1 MGPIGRRKPR
11 TKGNPNSMPRLRVA
25 VGGFQHE
32 TNTFA
37 PVQAAW
43 HDFVT
48 PGGWPGLSR
57 GPALLEAVAG
67 ANLPAAGAIKALKGE
82 GHDVV
87 PLTWANASPSAQVT
101 QDAYERFWALLKEDL
116 LREAGKFDALYLDL
130 HGAMVAEHRDDGEGE
145 LLGRVRALVG
155 PDMPVVAS
163 LDLHANVT
171 PAMVGRADALVAYR
185 TYPHIDMADTG
196 ARAARMLLKL
206 AAAKGNGRPAKAFRQ
221 LPFLVPLN
229 WQSTFIEPGGAIYR
243 RVIEADDAASR
254 SGPFGVS
261 LAMGFPLADIH
272 DAGPSVVAYGA
283 TQAQADAAA
292 DEIAELVEANESGFA
307 GKLYD
312 PDAGVAEAMRLAA
325 KASRPVVLA
334 DTQDNSG
341 GGAPSDSVGLLEA
354 LVRQCAQGAALGVLC
369 DAEAAEIAHRA
380 GAGAEIRIKLGG
392 KKVPGHKPFESVFRV
407 GRIHDGRI
415 TGTGPFYKGIKMQLG
430 AMALL
435 EVGGVQVVV
444 SSRKMQAADQE
455 MFRALGVDPPRVR
468 ILGLKSS
475 VHFRADFQP
484 IAETILM
491 VAAPGVVHADLT
503 KLPWKKLRPGVRL
516 SPRA

>member
-1 MGPIGRRKPR
+1 M
-11 TKGNPNSMPRLRVA
+11 SRLRIA

-43 HDFVT
+43 EDFVT

-57 GPALLEAVAG
+57 GPALVEAVAG
-67 ANLPAAGAIKALKGE
+67 ANLPAAGAIDAIKAE

-101 QDAYERFWALLKEDL
+101 RDAYERYWALLKEDL
-116 LREAGKFDALYLDL
+116 QREAGRIDALYLDL
-130 HGAMVAEHRDDGEGE
+130 HGAMVTDHLDDGEGE
-145 LLGRVRALVG
+145 LLGRIRALVG
-155 PDMPVVAS
+155 PDLPVVAS

-171 PAMVGRADALVAYR
+171 PAMVRHADALVAYR

-196 ARAARMLLKL
+196 ARAARTLLRM
-206 AAAKGNGRPAKAFRQ
+206 AAAKGGGRPAKAFRQ
-221 LPFLVPLN
+221 IPFLVPIT
-229 WQSTFIEPGGAIYR
+229 WQSTFIEPGGAIYAQ
-243 RVIEADDAASR
+243 VIAVDDALSR
-254 SGPFGVS
+254 NAPHGVS
-261 LAMGFPLADIH
+261 LSMGFPLADIH
-272 DAGPSVVAYGA
+272 DAGPSVVGYGA
-283 TQAQADAAA
+283 TQKDADAAA
-292 DEIAELVEANESGFA
+292 DEIAALVMKNEGGFA
-307 GKLYD
+307 GKLYG
-312 PDAGVAEAMRLAA
+312 PDDGVREAMRLSVRAA
-325 KASRPVVLA
+325 KPVVLA

-354 LVRQCAQGAALGVLC
+354 LVRQRAAGAALGVLC
-369 DAEAAEIAHRA
+369 DPEAAGIAHQAGEGAEIA
-380 GAGAEIRIKLGG
+380 IKLGG
-392 KKVPGHKPFESVFRV
+392 KKTPGHTPMQATFKVRKL
-407 GRIHDGRI
+407 GDGRF
-415 TGTGPFYKGIKMQLG
+415 TGSGPFYKGLRIQLG
-430 AMALL
+430 PMAAL
-435 EVGGVQVVV
+435 EVGGVEVVL

-455 MFRALGVDPPRVR
+455 MFRHVGIDPPGKK

-503 KLPWKKLRPGVRL
+503 KLPWKKLRSGVRL
-516 SPRA
+516 SPRAN

>member
-1 MGPIGRRKPR
+1 M
-11 TKGNPNSMPRLRVA
+11 SRLRVA

-43 HDFVT
+43 RDFVT

-57 GPALLEAVAG
+57 GPALPEALAG
-67 ANLPAAGAIKALKGE
+67 ANLPAAGAIDALKGE
-82 GHDVV
+82 GHAVV

-101 QDAYERFWALLKEDL
+101 RDAYERFWALLKEDL

-130 HGAMVAEHRDDGEGE
+130 HGAMVAEHQDDGEGE
-145 LLGRVRALVG
+145 LLGRIRALVG
-155 PDMPVVAS
+155 PDLPVVAS

-171 PAMVGRADALVAYR
+171 RAMVARADALVAYR

-196 ARAARMLLKL
+196 ARAARLLL
-206 AAAKGNGRPAKAFRQ
+206 RIAAARGDGRPAKAFRQ
-221 LPFLVPLN
+221 IPFLIPIN
-229 WQSTFIEPGGAIYR
+229 WQSTFVEPGGAIYR
-243 RVIEADDAASR
+243 RVIEADDAAAR

-261 LAMGFPLADIH
+261 LSMGFPLADIH
-272 DAGPSVVAYGA
+272 DAGASVVAYGA
-283 TQAQADAAA
+283 TQREADAAA
-292 DEIAELVEANESGFA
+292 DEIAKLVMDNESGFA
-307 GKLYD
+307 GRLYD

-341 GGAPSDSVGLLEA
+341 GGAPSDTVGLLEA
-354 LVRQCAQGAALGVLC
+354 LVRGRAPDAAIGLLC
-369 DAEAAEIAHRA
+369 DEEAAEIAHRA
-380 GAGAEIRIKLGG
+380 GEGAEINIALGG
-392 KKVPGHKPFESVFRV
+392 KKVPGHKPMHATFKVRKL
-407 GRIHDGRI
+407 GDGRF
-415 TGTGPFYKGIKMQLG
+415 TGTGPFYKGLRIQLG
-430 AMALL
+430 PMAAL
-435 EVGGVQVVV
+435 EAGGVQVAVC
-444 SSRKMQAADQE
+444 SRKMQAADQE
-455 MFRALGVDPPRVR
+455 MFRHVGIEPRR
-468 ILGLKSS
+468 MKILGLKSS

-484 IAETILM
+484 IAEAILM

-516 SPRA
+516 SPGAAED